1 MSTTRDR
8 ILEAAA
14 ELLRAGGPTAVTFDA
29 VAARLGLTKQAVIY
43 WFPTKAD
50 LFAGVALPILEA
62 EARAAVEA
70 ARSAAGR
77 ADAARRVVAELTR
90 FHLSDLERFRLA
102 YVAPQLDGASIR
114 RARIA
119 DRVHPVTAEMYGTV
133 AEALGG
139 GPEARAEAVALH
151 MAALGHALL
160 VALTEAAG
168 DPLRHGPGPLADVL
182 ARLLADGTG
191 PVPPDGGTG
200 GCIAPKATC

>member
-1 MSTTRDR
+1 MAETRDR
-8 ILEAAA
+8 ILAAAA
-14 ELLRAGGPTAVTFDA
+14 ELLRAGGPTAVTYDA

-50 LFAGVALPILEA
+50 LFAGVALPALAA
-62 EARAAVEA
+62 EAQAAVA
-70 ARSAAGR
+70 AAGAAAGR
-77 ADAARRVVAELTR
+77 ADAARRVVAALTA
-90 FHLSDLERFRLA
+90 FHLSDLARFRLV

-114 RARIA
+114 RAKLV
-119 DRVHPVTAEMYGTV
+119 DRVHPVTAEMYGAV

-160 VALTEAAG
+160 VALTEASG

-191 PVPPDGGTG
+191 PIPPVAGGG
-200 GCIAPKATC
+200 VESP